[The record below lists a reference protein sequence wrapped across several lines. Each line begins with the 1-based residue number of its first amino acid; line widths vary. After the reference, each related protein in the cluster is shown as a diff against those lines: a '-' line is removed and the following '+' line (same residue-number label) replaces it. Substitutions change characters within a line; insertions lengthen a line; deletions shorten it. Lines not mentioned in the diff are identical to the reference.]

1 VRLRSSAMSRIYGLG
16 SQWVLRLTAR
26 RLRRPDGPELPARSG
41 MPAVW
46 RRSIVEALEVIDLL
60 DERLAPLEAELKLIA
75 RADPDVALL
84 RTIPGVGDLLA
95 PTISAEIGD
104 ISRCSS
110 PRKLVGHAGMA
121 PRASTSPA
129 SAASPGY
136 RSPRQAR
143 ERSAGRRSRRPN
155 TPATGPAPARP
166 LPRPRQ
172 AQRRQRRQ
180 VRGRPQDPDRRLAH
194 ALPPTTVI
202 HRPGGTAGGWRTHR
216 RTASKLPANQEFTR
230 GLESRYPSFGGS
242 RVRISYDDVRES
254 VRTTAAAVS
263 LTAAPSRKG
272 VPATDPGDILVPANG
287 GVS

>member
-1 VRLRSSAMSRIYGLG
+1 
-16 SQWVLRLTAR
+16 
-26 RLRRPDGPELPARSG
+26 

-84 RTIPGVGDLLA
+84 RTIPGVGGLLA

-121 PRASTSPA
+121 PRASASPA

-143 ERSAGRRSRRPN
+143 ECSAGRRSRRPS
-155 TPATGPAPARP
+155 TPATRPAP
-166 LPRPRQ
+166 
-172 AQRRQRRQ
+172 
-180 VRGRPQDPDRRLAH
+180 G
-194 ALPPTTVI
+194 TT
-202 HRPGGTAGGWRTHR
+202 
-216 RTASKLPANQEFTR
+216 S
-230 GLESRYPSFGGS
+230 
-242 RVRISYDDVRES
+242 
-254 VRTTAAAVS
+254 TAAVIRLLADRGFES
-263 LTAAPSRKG
+263 LPSASSRNHMVMRFLG
-272 VPATDPGDILVPANG
+272 ICVVR
-287 GVS
+287 